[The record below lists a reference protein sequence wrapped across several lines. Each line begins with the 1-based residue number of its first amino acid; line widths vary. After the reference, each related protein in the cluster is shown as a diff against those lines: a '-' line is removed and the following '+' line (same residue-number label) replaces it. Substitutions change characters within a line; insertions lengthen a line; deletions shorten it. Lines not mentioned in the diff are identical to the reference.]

1 MTDFTS
7 TSSISMSIFTVSNSN
22 HAVTSA
28 PYSATVSNYTNSV
41 TVSDAAYI
49 STIQYIPDYYFQTI
63 NQNYS
68 LLESTSKS
76 ITPNITCTFSGLTSI
91 TYSIIN
97 YINPAP
103 SWITINPTS
112 GQLSIASP
120 SVASDTTYSFYI
132 KSSVS
137 GVTSPV
143 QIIMSVTVQ
152 NWAVDFCTTWSSSAT
167 ICAICNTGYNVSTT
181 GACSIQSNSTSAST
195 NSGSAQETS
204 GSAKTQAIIILSVIS
219 LSAIIVSISGLA
231 STSSLS
237 SIWSMFNQIQILCLL
252 LLSKADLPKDVK
264 TVIAGFKLFSNPSL
278 SIPFQEMPFYQSAF
292 WEFNSSWSNPDFETF
307 GLKSD
312 SSVPNTA
319 SFFIFFVVLIVLHI
333 LVILLKKWI
342 EYWCTRNNWRC
353 PRKNFQW
360 ITDKCLAI
368 MTYGYYIRFVMQ
380 MNQFLLVVSI
390 YEVYSLNLSNIFNI
404 VSFIFALLVLLFC
417 LCYTGV
423 VLYLSFSPYKLNDK
437 GRNKIGEF
445 FMGIKME
452 NKYKFFITVLILRR
466 TLFIVL
472 LINLMSISSRFLVVI
487 LSFIQLTYLLY

>member
-1 MTDFTS
+1 MQVLS
-7 TSSISMSIFTVSNSN
+7 
-22 HAVTSA
+22 
-28 PYSATVSNYTNSV
+28 
-41 TVSDAAYI
+41 
-49 STIQYIPDYYFQTI
+49 YFQIRHYLFHFKKCHFI
-63 NQNYS
+63 NQRFGS
-68 LLESTSKS
+68 LTQVEATL
-76 ITPNITCTFSGLTSI
+76 ILRHLGL
-91 TYSIIN
+91 
-97 YINPAP
+97 
-103 SWITINPTS
+103 
-112 GQLSIASP
+112 
-120 SVASDTTYSFYI
+120 
-132 KSSVS
+132 
-137 GVTSPV
+137 
-143 QIIMSVTVQ
+143 
-152 NWAVDFCTTWSSSAT
+152 
-167 ICAICNTGYNVSTT
+167 
-181 GACSIQSNSTSAST
+181 
-195 NSGSAQETS
+195 
-204 GSAKTQAIIILSVIS
+204 
-219 LSAIIVSISGLA
+219 
-231 STSSLS
+231 
-237 SIWSMFNQIQILCLL
+237 NQILQFRIQ
-252 LLSKADLPKDVK
+252 PH
-264 TVIAGFKLFSNPSL
+264 
-278 SIPFQEMPFYQSAF
+278 
-292 WEFNSSWSNPDFETF
+292 
-307 GLKSD
+307 
-312 SSVPNTA
+312 
-319 SFFIFFVVLIVLHI
+319 FFIFFVVLIVLHI

-487 LSFIQLTYLLY
+487 LERSSL